1 MDADT
6 VNSINSVIDVYVWA
20 QADII
25 LQYNDIMLGALRLAE
40 VFISDVGALRFSK
53 KKNKSKTI
61 R

>member
-40 VFISDVGALRFSK
+40 VFISDVGALRLQK
-53 KKNKSKTI
+53 HQSKTI